1 MCSEPP
7 YPLGCEAERGPCED
21 LKTKRK
27 KDRNVRWHPDVLKR
41 TIIIPSTTC
50 KMVLLTFDGRIA
62 HTSNDEYL
70 GNRLS
75 RSNNDGSD
83 GLRHWK
89 LPKSIN
95 FLYGRRRDS
104 FLLQGILLAVVVG
117 GDEVKK

>member
-1 MCSEPP
+1 
-7 YPLGCEAERGPCED
+7 
-21 LKTKRK
+21 
-27 KDRNVRWHPDVLKR
+27 
-41 TIIIPSTTC
+41 
-50 KMVLLTFDGRIA
+50 MVLLTFDGRIA